1 MGKLLLEHLARGIER
16 GVEAIGI
23 LAAACVLLF
32 AWIVWQLSLLF

>member
-1 MGKLLLEHLARGIER
+1 VLKW
-16 GVEAIGI
+16 AIGI